1 MSRFASRYDIEKFNG
16 PNDFSLW
23 KIKMQALL
31 GNLGLKEALKEESK
45 DKDKV
50 GDGSKTLSVE
60 QRADIEE
67 KAFNTLI
74 LSLGDKALRE
84 VSKMSTALEFGKDWT
99 VYT

>member
-1 MSRFASRYDIEKFNG
+1 MSGSASRYDIEKFNS

-31 GNLGLKEALKEESK
+31 GNLGLKETLGEEPRDKE
-45 DKDKV
+45 KV
-50 GDGSKTLSVE
+50 GESAKTLSTE

-74 LSLGDKALRE
+74 LSL
-84 VSKMSTALEFGKDWT
+84 
-99 VYT
+99 